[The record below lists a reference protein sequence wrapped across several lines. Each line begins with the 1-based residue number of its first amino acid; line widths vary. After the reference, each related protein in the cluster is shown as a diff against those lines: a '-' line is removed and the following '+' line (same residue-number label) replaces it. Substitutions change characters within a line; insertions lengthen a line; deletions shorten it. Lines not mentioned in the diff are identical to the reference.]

1 MVDNFFYV
9 IIRSLL
15 CSPWLNLFDQI
26 YFNFIT
32 ISHYCFF
39 YILKYHLWWQSWISA
54 LLLQSL
60 ASYDPSEIII
70 ICWFA
75 AQEIFLI
82 IINVE
87 KQQLNI
93 FVETMI
99 HFFNQDFDK
108 CKKHLFETEI
118 FCNIINIFTVTFYKL
133 NASLLNKNILILLF

>member
-1 MVDNFFYV
+1 MDEF
-9 IIRSLL
+9 IWS
-15 CSPWLNLFDQI
+15 NLFTF
-26 YFNFIT
+26 YYNFT
-32 ISHYCFF
+32 LLFFFF
-39 YILKYHLWWQSWISA
+39 YIFKYNLWWQSWISA

-60 ASYDPSEIII
+60 ASYDPSEIIL

-108 CKKHLFETEI
+108 CKKHLF
-118 FCNIINIFTVTFYKL
+118 
-133 NASLLNKNILILLF
+133 